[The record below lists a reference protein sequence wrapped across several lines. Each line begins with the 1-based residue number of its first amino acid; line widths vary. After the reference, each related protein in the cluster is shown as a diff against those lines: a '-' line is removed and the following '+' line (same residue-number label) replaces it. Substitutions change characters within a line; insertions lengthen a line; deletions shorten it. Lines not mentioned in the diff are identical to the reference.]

1 MRKIHRFKNTKPVF
15 VVEKGIKYQ
24 VMDLGGHKMKVR
36 VRSQEEV
43 QRDKELFSN
52 YKKIKKNKKST

>member
-1 MRKIHRFKNTKPVF
+1 MRKIHKFKNSKPVF

-36 VRSQEEV
+36 VKVRK
-43 QRDKELFSN
+43 R
-52 YKKIKKNKKST
+52 KKG

>member
-1 MRKIHRFKNTKPVF
+1 VRKIHKFKNSKPVF

-36 VRSQEEV
+36 VKSDEEKK
-43 QRDKELFSN
+43 RDSELFQS
-52 YKKIKKNKKST
+52 YKKSKKVKKST

>member
-1 MRKIHRFKNTKPVF
+1 MRKIHKFKNSKPVF

-36 VRSQEEV
+36 VKSDEEKK
-43 QRDKELFSN
+43 RDSELFQS
-52 YKKIKKNKKST
+52 YKKSKKVKKST

>member
-1 MRKIHRFKNTKPVF
+1 MI
-15 VVEKGIKYQ
+15 EKGIKYQ

-52 YKKIKKNKKST
+52 YKKIKKKLKKYLTLSFFIRKFYYD